1 MSQDLLSLDPKQ
13 LELLA
18 QAAVNTEVSAQTG
31 ATMISTRSGR
41 MSIKGMPIPNDTVT
55 AIILCSPIERL
66 FYDGDFDGEKLVPPA
81 CSAMANM
88 AQDLKPFESSL
99 NPQHPTCDGCKRD
112 AWGSAS
118 TPDKVRK
125 GKACRETRRIV
136 LLVSDDVESS
146 DSVNTAGAY
155 AIRPP
160 VTSLVNY
167 STYVKQVAVTLR
179 KPLFAVVT
187 KISLV
192 PDNKSQFKMKFDFVK
207 EITDTATLVALM
219 GRSQKELNNVLSNAS
234 TADFKSLE
242 TDVAEDAL
250 AGDVPF

>member
-1 MSQDLLSLDPKQ
+1 MSNELLSLDPRQ

-18 QAAVNTEVSAQTG
+18 QAAVDTEVSAQSG

-41 MSIKGMPIPNDTVT
+41 MSIKGMPIPNDTVVG
-55 AIILCSPIERL
+55 IILCSPIERL
-66 FYDGDFDGEKLVPPA
+66 YYEGSFDGEKLVPPT
-81 CSAMANM
+81 CSAMGNM
-88 AQDLKPFESSL
+88 SQDLKPFEHSSQ
-99 NPQHPTCDGCKRD
+99 PQHPTCVGCKQD
-112 AWGSAS
+112 MWGSAS

-136 LLVSDDVESS
+136 LLVADDIEVAE
-146 DSVNTAGAY
+146 NTTTAGAY

-179 KPLFAVVT
+179 KPLFAVKT

-192 PDNKSQFKMKFDFVK
+192 PDNKSQFKMKFDFVE
-207 EITDTATLVALM
+207 EITDTATLVGLM
-219 GRSQKELNNVLSNAS
+219 NRSQKEFNNLLSNAS

-242 TDVAEDAL
+242 ETPVSE
-250 AGDVPF
+250 DVPS